1 MYTTSQIHLLLV
13 NRNLLETTKN
23 AVEFLRREERVKIH
37 ILDQGSTYPPLLEW
51 YKTIP
56 EDIIYCN
63 NEGPYSCWNPKYE
76 NFRKNYFIVAD
87 SDCIYDKV
95 PDDWLD
101 VMLNALMRSGAFK
114 VGFSLEIE
122 DLPNTELGREAHAI
136 ESRYWEKKTP
146 YGWDAAID
154 TTFAL
159 YKGHS
164 PFSYDAIRLDRP
176 YTIKHA
182 PWYLNV
188 EDIPEEW
195 QYYLDHAN
203 AISTWGTRIKKSP
216 N

>member
-63 NEGPYSCWNPKYE
+63 NEGPYSCWHPKYE

-87 SDCIYDKV
+87 SDCIYDRV

-101 VMLNALMRSGAFK
+101 VMLNALMHSGASK

-159 YKGHS
+159 YKSYS
-164 PFSYDAIRLDRP
+164 PFSYEAIRLDKP
-176 YTIKHA
+176 YTIQHA
-182 PWYLNV
+182 PWYLDV
-188 EDIPEEW
+188 CCIPEEW
-195 QYYLDHAN
+195 EYYLEHAN
-203 AISTWGTRIKKSP
+203 SVSTWGSKIKNKKK
-216 N
+216 